1 MWSAQEI
8 KSNINVLE
16 LFAIKL
22 AIQTFS
28 KILKHKSSDL
38 QVDTLVPLTY
48 LLKMGGTQNLKLVQ
62 LAREIWD
69 HLQCGITLT
78 ADYLSSKLNLT
89 ADWESRNN
97 SDSLK

>member
-38 QVDTLVPLTY
+38 QVNKLVPLTY

-62 LAREIWD
+62 LANEIWD